1 MGSTIMFSFTPVSM
15 WKFLGPFIIVI
26 HQGLLLTISYRNFV
40 LFGWDGDAA
49 RDGGFLE
56 ANREGIVASVG
67 FLAIY
72 FIGVQ
77 LGTLLMKKR

>member
-1 MGSTIMFSFTPVSM
+1 MGSTIMFSFTPVKM
-15 WKFLGPFIIVI
+15 WKFLGPLVIVV
-26 HQGLLLTISYRNFV
+26 HQGLLLTTSYRNFV
-40 LFGWDGDAA
+40 LFGWKGDAA

-56 ANREGIVASVG
+56 ANREGIIASVG

-72 FIGVQ
+72 LIGVQ